1 MRVVESLGN
10 APGPCS
16 LKTLSAATNIRPS
29 QIHRYLASLAR
40 SELVTQDASTG
51 YYDLGPLALR
61 LGFAAQR
68 RIEGLNRTLARL
80 ERLAADS
87 GHTAMACA
95 WSDNGPVIL
104 RWVQG
109 RHAVYTTLSLG
120 AVLPLTHSAT
130 GRVFLTHLHEAAT
143 RALLRREANVPS
155 RQTLTALR
163 CQTRSLG
170 YAEVSGAT
178 IPGLMAIAAPV
189 FDGRSTL
196 LCTFTLLTTTKTGFA
211 PDAGSTLLRHARQAS
226 RELGWTGRQEL
237 TP

>member
-40 SELVTQDASTG
+40 SELITQDASTG
-51 YYDLGPLALR
+51 LYDLGPLALR

-130 GRVFLTHLHEAAT
+130 GLVFVTHLHEATT
-143 RALLRREANVPS
+143 RTLLRRETKPAS
-155 RQTLTALR
+155 RTTLLAL
-163 CQTRSLG
+163 CNQTRTRG
-170 YAEVSGAT
+170 YAEISGAT
-178 IPGLMAIAAPV
+178 IPGLMAVAAPV
-189 FDGRSTL
+189 FDGRNSL
-196 LCTFTLLTTTKTGFA
+196 LCTFTLLTTTKTGFGL
-211 PDAGSTLLRHARQAS
+211 DVSSILLRHARQAS
-226 RELGWTGRQEL
+226 RELGWHGGQEL